1 MKRGRKARGTAQ
13 QAGQI
18 QQAQQVKQ
26 EPKTSNTGVYMF
38 AGDVMEALQ
47 ISQNSAYIIIR
58 KLNNELKEAGYI
70 TVAGRVP
77 TKYFHERMYC

>member
-1 MKRGRKARGTAQ
+1 MKRGRKARNEMQ

-18 QQAQQVKQ
+18 QEAQQVKQ

-38 AGDVMEALQ
+38 AGDVMAALQ
-47 ISQNSAYIIIR
+47 ISQNKAYEIIR
-58 KLNNELKEAGYI
+58 TLNGELKQAGYI

-77 TKYFHERMYC
+77 TKYFYERMYC